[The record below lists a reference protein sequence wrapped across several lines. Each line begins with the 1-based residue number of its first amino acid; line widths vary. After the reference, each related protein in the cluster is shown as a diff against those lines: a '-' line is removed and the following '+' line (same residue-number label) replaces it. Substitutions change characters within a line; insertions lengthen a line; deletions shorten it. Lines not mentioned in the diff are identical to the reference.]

1 MLQWK
6 GQCRLIVFNMFNLVQ
21 AKKKKKKQTAVVSEL
36 SLFYRNLTF
45 CILVNT
51 HVNFQIKLLKV
62 TVTY

>member
-6 GQCRLIVFNMFNLVQ
+6 GQCRLIVSNMFNLVQ
-21 AKKKKKKQTAVVSEL
+21 AKKKKTQTAVVSEL

-62 TVTY
+62 TVTD

>member
-1 MLQWK
+1 MN
-6 GQCRLIVFNMFNLVQ
+6 GQCRLIVSNMFNLVQ
-21 AKKKKKKQTAVVSEL
+21 AKKKSQTAVVTEL

-62 TVTY
+62 TVVD

>member
-6 GQCRLIVFNMFNLVQ
+6 GQGRLIVFNMFNLVQ
-21 AKKKKKKQTAVVSEL
+21 AKKKKTQTAVVSEL

>member
-1 MLQWK
+1 MS
-6 GQCRLIVFNMFNLVQ
+6 NMFNLVQ
-21 AKKKKKKQTAVVSEL
+21 AKKKKTQTAVVSEL

-62 TVTY
+62 TVTD

>member
-6 GQCRLIVFNMFNLVQ
+6 GQCRLIVSNMFNLVQ
-21 AKKKKKKQTAVVSEL
+21 AKKKKTQTAVVSEL

>member
-6 GQCRLIVFNMFNLVQ
+6 GQCRLIVSNMFNLVQ
-21 AKKKKKKQTAVVSEL
+21 AKKKNTQTAVVSEL

-62 TVTY
+62 TVTD

>member
-21 AKKKKKKQTAVVSEL
+21 AKKKKTQTAVVSEL

-62 TVTY
+62 TVTD

>member
-1 MLQWK
+1 
-6 GQCRLIVFNMFNLVQ
+6 MFNLVQ
-21 AKKKKKKQTAVVSEL
+21 AKKKSQTAVVTEL

-62 TVTY
+62 TVVD